1 MKQLDFIQYAAQE
14 LSISEEESQKLL
26 SEFSF
31 HISNELNKTNKAQ
44 LTGLGVLK
52 KDNSGIIFELDASF
66 AIEIN
71 FKYVT

>member
-44 LTGLGVLK
+44 LTGLGAVSYTHLTLPTIY
-52 KDNSGIIFELDASF
+52 S
-66 AIEIN
+66 
-71 FKYVT
+71 V